1 MRRNRVSICSPGGR
15 GSGGRCASCP
25 GAGGVRGSFFLEG
38 EERVMFSPGCADM
51 AGLVIAPRR
60 EDFERY
66 TPELLEDLFGQ
77 VTVTPAQG
85 EEIARRVRAMNVG

>member
-1 MRRNRVSICSPGGR
+1 MD
-15 GSGGRCASCP
+15 
-25 GAGGVRGSFFLEG
+25 GVRPAPAPVASAAVLLEG

>member
-1 MRRNRVSICSPGGR
+1 
-15 GSGGRCASCP
+15 
-25 GAGGVRGSFFLEG
+25 
-38 EERVMFSPGCADM
+38 MFSPGCADM